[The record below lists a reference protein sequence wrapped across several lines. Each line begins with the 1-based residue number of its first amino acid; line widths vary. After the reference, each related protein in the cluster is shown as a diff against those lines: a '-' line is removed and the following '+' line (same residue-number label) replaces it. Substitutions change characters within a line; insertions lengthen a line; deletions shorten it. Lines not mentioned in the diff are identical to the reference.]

1 MYFCAKHFNM
11 KTSSHE
17 DLLDKIKGLP
27 DESLEQLSD
36 FIDFLLYKEEINAV
50 RQGLE
55 DIKNGNV
62 YSHESVMEEMTNYI
76 NSKKKS

>member
-1 MYFCAKHFNM
+1 M

-17 DLLDKIKGLP
+17 ELLDKIKGLP
-27 DESLEQLSD
+27 DESLEKISN
-36 FIDFLLYKEEINAV
+36 FIDFILYREEQNSI

-62 YSHESVMEEMTNYI
+62 YSHESVMDEMTNYI